1 MILIF
6 VCVGTTCQPFIV
18 PVQTCPGDSPN
29 FTCTMEDAGGT
40 GSTIWVVTT
49 NGTDDTRCTQIH
61 PLIEDRSC
69 GPNMEFH
76 SFIVF
81 VDGGNYTSTFTTVRP
96 IRLSFNGTGVQ
107 CAALRREDVIG
118 SSEICI
124 TGKIVMS
131 QV

>member
-6 VCVGTTCQPFIV
+6 VCVGTTCQPFLV
-18 PVQTCPGDSPN
+18 PVEICPGDSPN
-29 FTCTMEDAGGT
+29 FTCTVEDAGGT
-40 GSTIWVVTT
+40 GITLLVVTV
-49 NGTDDTRCTQIH
+49 NGTDDSRCIQIH
-61 PLIEDRSC
+61 AVIEDRSC
-69 GPNMEFH
+69 GPNLEFH

-81 VDGGNYTSTFTTVRP
+81 EDSGNYTSTLTTVSSISP
-96 IRLSFNGTGVQ
+96 SFNGTGVL
-107 CAALRREDVIG
+107 CAAPRRENVIG